1 MEITPKIRTTIDK
14 VLDNFDFERVEKVMQ
29 TLNWTWGIGP
39 AAEVPDVA
47 RLKMQARKL
56 LQECIEDRPIDKEE
70 IDWSSSTGGF
80 VAKSITYD
88 GEDFRMSLSFEL
100 TSYDADTD
108 EE

>member
-1 MEITPKIRTTIDK
+1 MALLLKFLI
-14 VLDNFDFERVEKVMQ
+14 L
-29 TLNWTWGIGP
+29 TLEANAIG
-39 AAEVPDVA
+39 ADIA
-47 RLKMQARKL
+47 RLRMQARKL
-56 LQECIEDRPIDKEE
+56 LQGCIEDRPIDKEE
-70 IDWSSSTGGF
+70 IDWSSSTGGFVVKSSTGGF